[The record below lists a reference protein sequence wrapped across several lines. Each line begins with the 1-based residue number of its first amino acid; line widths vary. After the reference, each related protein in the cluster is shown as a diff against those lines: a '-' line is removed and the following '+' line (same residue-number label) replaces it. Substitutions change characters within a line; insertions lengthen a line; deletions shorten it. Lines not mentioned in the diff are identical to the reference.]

1 MRKNFLSD
9 VSVKSA
15 AFLMAYYMTNSVFQ
29 SFISLYYTDI
39 GLSGTQIGS
48 INALIAVV
56 SVFTMQLWGN
66 MGDRVRVRNHLLLM
80 LCLCSSALMLILKI
94 GTAFSYVL
102 VMACA
107 FACFYTSI
115 QPLGDSIVL
124 DALAEKGRPFG
135 PVRMAGG
142 LSFAVVSAL
151 FGYVTDALG
160 SDIIVYVIAGMC
172 LVIAAATFYMPRGEN
187 RVARENVKGGMLS
200 LFKNRELLTLFAL
213 MVPLQLTYGYF
224 YAFFSPLLRDDLGG
238 GKLVGWAYFISATS
252 ETPFLLLSDKL
263 FKKHGAGRLM
273 CVSAAFMTLRWF
285 IVATTK
291 NPYVAMCSQ
300 LLHSFGFI
308 VITVMTSKYVQ
319 AVVPEDK
326 KASGQLL
333 ISVFGFGVARAVG
346 YFGGGVLA
354 DLTSRQTVF
363 YVCAAICLACL
374 VIFTPIYLKRPPLN
388 GESK

>member
-1 MRKNFLSD
+1 M
-9 VSVKSA
+9 
-15 AFLMAYYMTNSVFQ
+15 MAYHMTNSVFQ

-39 GLSGTQIGS
+39 GLTGTQIGS
-48 INALIAVV
+48 INALTALV

-66 MGDRVRVRNHLLLM
+66 TGDRVRVRNHLLLV
-80 LCLCSSALMLILKI
+80 LCLCAAASMMILKL
-94 GTAFSYVL
+94 GAAFPFVL

-115 QPLGDSIVL
+115 EPLGDSIVL

-135 PVRMAGG
+135 PVRLAGG
-142 LSFAVVSAL
+142 LSFAVVSVL

-160 SDIIVYVIAGMC
+160 SDIIVYVIVAMC
-172 LVIAAATFYMPRGEN
+172 LLVSVTTFYMPRGEN
-187 RVARENVKGGMLS
+187 KVARAQVKGGMLS
-200 LFKNRELLTLFAL
+200 LFKNRDLLLLFAL

-238 GKLVGWAYFISATS
+238 GKLLGWAYFISACS
-252 ETPFLLLSDKL
+252 ETPFLLMSDRL
-263 FKKHGAGRLM
+263 FKKYGAGRLM
-273 CVSAAFMTLRWF
+273 CVSAFVMTLRWF
-285 IVATTK
+285 IVAATK
-291 NPYVAMCSQ
+291 SPYVAMCSQ
-300 LLHSFGFI
+300 LLHSLGFI
-308 VITVMTSKYVQ
+308 VITVTMSKYMQ

-333 ISVFGFGVARAVG
+333 ISVFGFGIARAAG

-363 YVCAAICLACL
+363 YFCAAICLVCFL
-374 VIFTPIYLKRPPLN
+374 VFTPVYLKKPPLN
-388 GESK
+388 GEAG

>member
-1 MRKNFLSD
+1 
-9 VSVKSA
+9 
-15 AFLMAYYMTNSVFQ
+15 MAYYMTNSVFQ

-39 GLSGTQIGS
+39 GLTGTQIGS

-56 SVFTMQLWGN
+56 SVFSMQLWGN
-66 MGDRVRVRNHLLLM
+66 TGDRVRVRNSLLLI
-80 LCLCSSALMLILKI
+80 LCLCSSVLMMILKLN
-94 GTAFSYVL
+94 TAFPYVL
-102 VMACA
+102 VTACA

-124 DALAEKGRPFG
+124 DALAEKNRPFG

-142 LSFAVVSAL
+142 LSFAMVSAL
-151 FGYVTDALG
+151 FGYVTDAIG
-160 SDIIVYVIAGMC
+160 SNIIVDVIAGMC
-172 LVIAAATFYMPRGEN
+172 LVIAVSTFYMPRGEN
-187 RVARENVKGGMLS
+187 KVSRAQVKGGMLG
-200 LFKNRELLTLFAL
+200 LFKNRDLLLLFAL

-252 ETPFLLLSDKL
+252 ETPFLLMSDKL

-273 CVSAAFMTLRWF
+273 CVSAFVMTLRWF

-308 VITVMTSKYVQ
+308 VITVMLSKYVQ
-319 AVVPEDK
+319 AVVPEEK
-326 KASGQLL
+326 RASGQLL

-363 YVCAAICLACL
+363 YFCAAICLVCL
-374 VIFTPIYLKRPPLN
+374 LVFTPVFMKKPPLN